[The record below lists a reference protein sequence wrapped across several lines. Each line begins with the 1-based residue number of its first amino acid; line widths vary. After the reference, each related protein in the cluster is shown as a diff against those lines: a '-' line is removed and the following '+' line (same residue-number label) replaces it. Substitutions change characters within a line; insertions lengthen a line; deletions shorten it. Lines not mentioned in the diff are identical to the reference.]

1 MSKSSLSF
9 LFVFAS
15 SCLVMLSNCV
25 PYRPPGT
32 SASQQGVSLDAPPSP
47 RQTPTRYLDQESE
60 AKPAPTISPD
70 SPAEVGPPTT
80 DTTGAVEDPKKPKD
94 DGTASTDKPT
104 GEMPAADDKPKAE
117 DKPATD
123 GKKPKAEEPAKA
135 EAPAPGAAQL
145 PYGVPVP
152 GQKGFAYSPYDNKE
166 MVDVRGIPPGKKVR
180 CPYTGK
186 IFLVP

>member
-1 MSKSSLSF
+1 
-9 LFVFAS
+9 
-15 SCLVMLSNCV
+15 
-25 PYRPPGT
+25 
-32 SASQQGVSLDAPPSP
+32 
-47 RQTPTRYLDQESE
+47 
-60 AKPAPTISPD
+60 
-70 SPAEVGPPTT
+70 
-80 DTTGAVEDPKKPKD
+80 
-94 DGTASTDKPT
+94 
-104 GEMPAADDKPKAE
+104 MPAANDKPKAE

-123 GKKPKAEEPAKA
+123 DKKPKSEEPAKA
-135 EAPAPGAAQL
+135 DAPAPGAAQL